1 MLKSCHPNSA
11 SMQSADSYL
20 EKVKKLE
27 KIKEKQGAKG
37 NLKAAL
43 STVSSLNFGSVIED
57 DN

>member
-1 MLKSCHPNSA
+1 
-11 SMQSADSYL
+11 MQSADSYL